1 MRKYIGDRA
10 FYKRVLALMIPIMV
24 QNGITNFVSMLDNI
38 MVGRLGTAQMSGVA
52 VANQLVMV
60 FNICIFGAVSG
71 AGIFGAQFFG
81 KGDNENVRN
90 TFRFKLIFCT
100 VLSVIGITIL
110 LLFGKSLS
118 ALYLKG
124 EGSPETAAQTLKA
137 ATDYIKV
144 IVIGFVPHAITQS
157 YASTLRETD
166 KAVTPMVAG
175 LIAVCVNLTF
185 NYLLIFGKFGFPYM
199 GVKGAAIATVM
210 SRFVEVAF
218 LIITTYKKRAENP
231 FIIGAFKTLAVPAA
245 LIFAI
250 IKRFGR

>member
-90 TFRFKLIFCT
+90 TFRFKLVFCT
-100 VLSVIGITIL
+100 ALSVIGITVL
-110 LLFGKSLS
+110 LIFGKNLS

-144 IVIGFVPHAITQS
+144 IIIGFIPHAITQS

-166 KAVTPMVAG
+166 KAITPMVAG
-175 LIAVCVNLTF
+175 LIAVYGRKGRGDCYGNVTF
-185 NYLLIFGKFGFPYM
+185 CRGYVLNYHYIQKALGKSFHYR
-199 GVKGAAIATVM
+199 
-210 SRFVEVAF
+210 RFQNVCS
-218 LIITTYKKRAENP
+218 TCGTYICHNKKRS
-231 FIIGAFKTLAVPAA
+231 AA
-245 LIFAI
+245 YA
-250 IKRFGR
+250 